1 MELKWIDAK
10 DLRIEGLGWQ
20 NNSCDGFGRLPVRA
34 KPALRD
40 VVWRLGKAPTGVTVR
55 FCSDSPAI
63 HARWELEYKLEPPS
77 CNVNIAAHSGLDLY
91 VRDESGAWRWAG
103 NTPRIMAYPE
113 SKGAII
119 EDLEP
124 RMRDYLLYLPLLNPV
139 KKLSI
144 GVDKNTTIKPAAK
157 YTVKPIVVYGTS
169 VVNGEGVSRPGMVYS
184 SILARKLDMEFI
196 NLGFCGNAL
205 MEPAIADLLIELDC
219 CLYILDAAPN
229 MPAPLIQQRA
239 EIFIRKIRAAKPD
252 IPIILM
258 EDKEYAASW
267 LVAQKNY
274 ENRSR
279 REALRQ
285 VYEKLHD
292 DNITYV
298 EGSLLLGND
307 AEATVDGSH
316 PNDLGAFRMADYLLP
331 IIKDIMRSKAII

>member
-1 MELKWIDAK
+1 MELKWVDAK
-10 DLRIEGLGWQ
+10 DLRVEGLGWQ
-20 NNSCDGFGRLPVRA
+20 NDSCGDFGRLPLRA
-34 KPALRD
+34 QPVLRD
-40 VVWRLGKAPTGVTVR
+40 EVWRLGKAPTGVTVR

-63 HARWELEYKLEPPS
+63 HAKWQLEYKLEPPS
-77 CNVNIAAHSGLDLY
+77 CNVNVVAHSGLDLY
-91 VRDESGAWRWAG
+91 VRDEFGAWKWAG
-103 NTPRIMAYPE
+103 NTPRIITYPE
-113 SKGAII
+113 SSGAII
-119 EDLEP
+119 EGIEP

-144 GVDKNTTIKPAAK
+144 GVDKNANIKPAPEYA
-157 YTVKPIVVYGTS
+157 VKPVVVYGTS

-184 SILARKLDMEFI
+184 SILARKLNMEFI

-205 MEPAIADLLIELDC
+205 MELEIADLLIELDC
-219 CLYILDAAPN
+219 CLYILDAIPN
-229 MPAPLIQQRA
+229 MPAQLVQERA
-239 EIFIRKIRAAKPD
+239 EIFIKKIRAAKPD

-267 LVAQKNY
+267 LIPQRSY

-298 EGSLLLGND
+298 EGSLLLGDD

-316 PNDLGAFRMADYLLP
+316 PTDLGAFRMADYLLP
-331 IIKDIMRSKAII
+331 IIEDLMRIKAII